1 MGEVEQAAMT
11 GSGVEATGWGD
22 ELAIMEHAL
31 QHLAQVV
38 VALDGGFG
46 EGAGILGDF
55 ALAQGLQQALAM
67 LGVGGGMLLGDG
79 VLVLT
84 EPEQD
89 GLVFLV
95 RSDEQAQGSRAG
107 SQAVFGAVQ

>member
-1 MGEVEQAAMT
+1 MT
-11 GSGVEATGWGD
+11 RSGVETASRGD
-22 ELAIMEHAL
+22 ELTSMEHAL

-38 VALDGGFG
+38 VALDGGLG
-46 EGAGILGDF
+46 EGAGIQGDF

-95 RSDEQAQGSRAG
+95 RSDEQAQGSPAA